1 MIRSSDFPAREQ
13 QIDRDLTEIAQ
24 CVVEDRVADIFPRS
38 AHWHWRRPMV
48 ARPRDERTSLKAR
61 AA

>member
-1 MIRSSDFPAREQ
+1 VIRSSDFPDREL

-24 CVVEDRVADIFPRS
+24 CVIEDRVADIFPSYSR
-38 AHWHWRRPMV
+38 WHWRRLMV
-48 ARPRDERTSLKAR
+48 ARPGDEAKHVKAR